1 MEKKEEIEE
10 EKEKIV
16 QALCIDYYHIYAVC
30 CHPDCK
36 EHIHIYGSD
45 KDVSSRMEFRASR
58 CLYCP
63 NEIVGIRIDETTKR
77 AVLKYYPNKS
87 ITISKRKF
95 KDQQKALKVREER
108 DKIIFKRGKFSIKFD

>member
-45 KDVSSRMEFRASR
+45 KDVSSRMEFRASH